1 MVQRI
6 MAQCVETDEVLGK
19 NQSVFTIVDQSD
31 TDHTFLPMTVST
43 DRQAIIQNFPRFH
56 RLFNDTDLE
65 LLLDQ
70 IQSILHSPVAVK
82 KDYQNVLFVI
92 TNVGSGNFTQVKSDF
107 FDQLTG
113 IIKGMPP
120 DSFYPIVRFLWT
132 QADLL
137 REEDNTTLQ
146 KIGELSDV
154 GQYFEASA
162 EDYLNDIAIMD
173 TYGMCPPMPAGKLPS
188 FPKPSKKFPLSYILS
203 NEANY
208 VAVKTVHGYSTAE
221 ERKEFLQEIEFM
233 KKLEY
238 HPHILSLIGCSSDAK
253 FPLILTE
260 HCELGDLLTLVRK
273 LGAQYANEIKILE
286 FNDLVPIAW
295 QISDALTFLASK
307 HIIHRDVAARNV
319 LLNKHKMAK
328 LSDFGLCRHSEEL
341 FYHSRGG
348 KLPIKWMAPES
359 IEFAN
364 FSTKS
369 DVWSFGILLYEMYSF
384 GKTPFHSLNQEDVL
398 PHLKSEKRLMIPEDT
413 PEWM

>member
-1 MVQRI
+1 GNYTGDVCGDLSPFADKSICVTQYKLFVYLLLECEPDVNAHLNMVQRI

-31 TDHTFLPMTVST
+31 TDHTFLPMT
-43 DRQAIIQNFPRFH
+43 
-56 RLFNDTDLE
+56 
-65 LLLDQ
+65 
-70 IQSILHSPVAVK
+70 
-82 KDYQNVLFVI
+82 
-92 TNVGSGNFTQVKSDF
+92 
-107 FDQLTG
+107 
-113 IIKGMPP
+113 
-120 DSFYPIVRFLWT
+120 
-132 QADLL
+132 ADLL

-188 FPKPSKKFPLSYILS
+188 FSKPSKKFPLSYILS